1 MIAVLPASGFRG
13 GRWLN
18 GMGVSWD
25 IAAEPRDAGAAD
37 FDWRLAIARIDADVP
52 FSRYPGIDRIFTLIE
67 GKGLT
72 LDLEGRTPLV
82 VRHSFVP
89 HAFPGDLTTS
99 CRLMEGPCR
108 ALNLFLRR
116 VAWDADVRILQGQGC
131 FAKVGGHCFSRWDGD
146 VALNDQV
153 LRAGDAGIASDAL
166 RYDTG
171 LRPLCGASVSKDVR
185 PGIAPGPHHD
195 RRQARLPPDQNL
207 R

>member
-1 MIAVLPASGFRG
+1 MIAVLPASGFRE

-18 GMGVSWD
+18 GMGVSWE

-52 FSRYPGIDRIFTLIE
+52 FSRYPGIDRVFTLIE

-99 CRLMEGPCR
+99 CRLMDGPCR

-116 VAWDADVRILQGQGC
+116 VAWDADVRILQGAGVLREGGRTLL
-131 FAKVGGHCFSRWDGD
+131 FALHGD
-146 VALNDQV
+146 VALADQV
-153 LRAGDAGIASDAL
+153 LRAGDAAIASGALHYDAGSSAL
-166 RYDTG
+166 Y
-171 LRPLCGASVSKDVR
+171 A
-185 PGIAPGPHHD
+185 
-195 RRQARLPPDQNL
+195 ARLL
-207 R
+207 RKT